1 MEGYFLFSWRVW
13 RCVRPLGKSPQTFH
27 KLRIKVLF
35 SKMKLLVSRI
45 KLLFLKPK
53 LLFIE
58 SERAA
63 DFICA
68 VF

>member
-1 MEGYFLFSWRVW
+1 MLENMDIV
-13 RCVRPLGKSPQTFH
+13 VRTQMVCLVLLTFH

-45 KLLFLKPK
+45 KLLFLKTK